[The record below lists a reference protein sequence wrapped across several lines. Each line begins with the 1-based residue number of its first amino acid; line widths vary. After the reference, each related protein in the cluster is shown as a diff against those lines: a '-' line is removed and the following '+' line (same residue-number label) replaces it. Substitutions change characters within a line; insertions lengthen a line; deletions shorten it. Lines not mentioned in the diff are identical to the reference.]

1 LTNILKKYNG
11 QDCWIFMVKSVKKPK
26 KTPKKKPKKK
36 ISSFE
41 TGIIK
46 KLEQN
51 YEILEW
57 LMGEYIVSVNSKW
70 SSNDFPSSNLAK
82 MILKLLKKG
91 KTSFSVFHRLVK
103 EIMKRWEKENI
114 CKYITTT
121 KYAHSRKTKM
131 IFRFH
136 TEGINKLKEKV
147 MEYTVVLLERN
158 DELFLE
164 IIKEQ
169 QTMKTR
175 QKIIDLI
182 LMDMEDKIA
191 DIDLDDD
198 EDFLD

>member
-1 LTNILKKYNG
+1 MGKSAKKSK
-11 QDCWIFMVKSVKKPK
+11 KSPTTSKPK
-26 KTPKKKPKKK
+26 K
-36 ISSFE
+36 SSFE
-41 TGIIK
+41 TGILR
-46 KLEQN
+46 KLEKN
-51 YEILEW
+51 YELLEW

-91 KTSFSVFHRLVK
+91 KTNFSVFHRLVK
-103 EIMKRWEKENI
+103 EILKRWEKENI

-131 IFRFH
+131 IFRFDS
-136 TEGINKLKEKV
+136 EGIDKLKEKV
-147 MEYTVVLLERN
+147 MEYTVILLERN

-164 IIKEQ
+164 IIKAQ

-182 LMDMEDKIA
+182 LMDMEDKIS
-191 DIDLDDD
+191 DINFDDD
-198 EDFLD
+198 DDFLDFD